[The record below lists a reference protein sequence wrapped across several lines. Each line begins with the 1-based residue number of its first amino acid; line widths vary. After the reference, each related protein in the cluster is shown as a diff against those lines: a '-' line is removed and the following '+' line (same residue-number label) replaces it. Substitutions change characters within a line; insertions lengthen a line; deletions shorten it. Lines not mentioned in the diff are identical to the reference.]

1 MIKTVNKV
9 LAGML
14 VLPLAACAMPPEG
27 VEPEDIAEYELA
39 AVSIGC
45 QMVTE
50 SDYQPVELQA
60 GLTREQTTAIT
71 SYMLSTG
78 KAERLSDGGVRLTTG
93 ACA

>member
-1 MIKTVNKV
+1 MTKTVNKV
-9 LAGML
+9 LAGLL
-14 VLPLAACAMPPEG
+14 VVPLAACAMTPDG

-39 AVSIGC
+39 VATIGC
-45 QMVTE
+45 QMVSE

-71 SYMLSTG
+71 SYLLSKG
-78 KAERLSDGGVRLTTG
+78 KAVRLPNGGVKLTTG

>member
-1 MIKTVNKV
+1 VIRAVKKA
-9 LAGML
+9 LAGL
-14 VLPLAACAMPPEG
+14 CVLPLAACAMTPEG

-39 AVSIGC
+39 AATIGC

-50 SDYQPVELQA
+50 ADYQPVELQA

-71 SYMLSTG
+71 SYLLSTG
-78 KAERLSDGGVRLTTG
+78 KAERLDNGGVKLTTG

>member
-1 MIKTVNKV
+1 MIRTVHKA
-9 LAGML
+9 LMGMC
-14 VLPLAACAMPPEG
+14 VVPLAACAMTPEG

-39 AVSIGC
+39 AATIGC

-50 SDYQPVELQA
+50 ADYQPVELQA

-71 SYMLSTG
+71 SYLLSTG
-78 KAERLSDGGVRLTTG
+78 KAERLTSGGVKLTTG